1 MGFSVKKAVKS
12 VGKAVT
18 HSVKSLTNA
27 PGDALKSVAKGD
39 IIGLTDAAI
48 RWNTLGTVSLT
59 NSIDSLMGHING
71 GVDQTGVSTLEKEA
85 EDIKNR
91 RQRLFSTSGGA
102 SGQEVLSVGT
112 PAGRGTLFG
121 N

>member
-1 MGFSVKKAVKS
+1 MASLKKEVKS
-12 VGKAVT
+12 VGK
-18 HSVKSLTNA
+18 SVKKATKSFVSAPFNA
-27 PGDALKSVAKGD
+27 VSAASRGD
-39 IIGLTDAAI
+39 IMGVIGSAASI
-48 RWNTLGTVSLT
+48 ASLGTINMNNNAAGSVDDSG
-59 NSIDSLMGHING
+59 ID
-71 GVDQTGVSTLEKEA
+71 TLSQEQE
-85 EDIKNR
+85 EIKNR